1 MFIQNLSEYIEYL
14 SIERGLSINTQEAYR
29 NDILFFIEFLA
40 SENIESFEKIQRAHI
55 NRYIR
60 ELRSKNYATSS
71 ITRKIASL
79 RGWFRWMISME
90 IITSDPT
97 EALEQPKMARRLP
110 KVLSVA
116 EILELLNEDLT
127 SLERAILELLYACG
141 LRVSELVNLSLSNVN
156 LEQEYV
162 RCFGKGSKER
172 IIPLGNQAK
181 QAICRYLKKREL
193 ILLDNNISSNALF
206 LDDNGSPIT
215 RQKVYIFVKNLGN
228 LINKTLS
235 PHTFRHS
242 FATHLLENGADLR
255 IVQELLGHADVSTT
269 QLYTHVSK
277 KRLKDIYFSIN

>member
-110 KVLSVA
+110 KVLSVS

-215 RQKVYIFVKNLGN
+215 RQKVYIFVKNFSN

>member
-1 MFIQNLSEYIEYL
+1 MFIQTLGEYIEYL
-14 SIERGLSINTQEAYR
+14 NVERGLSLNTQDAYR
-29 NDILFFIEFLA
+29 NDILSFIDFLEE
-40 SENIESFEKIQRAHI
+40 ENIKDFESIQRAHI

-60 ELRSKNYATSS
+60 SLRSKGYATSS

-79 RGWFRWMISME
+79 RGWFRWMIGME

-110 KVLSVA
+110 KVLSVS
-116 EILELLNEDLT
+116 EILDLLKEDL
-127 SLERAILELLYACG
+127 SPLNRAILELLYACG
-141 LRVSELVNLSLSNVN
+141 LRVSELVNLTLQNVN

-172 IIPLGNQAK
+172 IIPLGHQAK
-181 QAICRYLKKREL
+181 YAILRYLKLREV
-193 ILLDNNISSNALF
+193 ILLEHNVSSNMLF
-206 LDDNGSPIT
+206 MEENGKPIT
-215 RQKVYIFVKNLGN
+215 RQKVYTLVKNLGET
-228 LINKTLS
+228 IHKTMS